1 MKNIVIY
8 GDGIIGKLTAVVLS
22 DFFNVYLVI
31 NKKPKSLEKK
41 QARYFSINLLSKFMF
56 LKYRLWDDI
65 KKNSIIGYDEI
76 LTWHESLSEDIL
88 FRSSD
93 VAFDKLG
100 YIVKDLDI
108 IESLDNLLSVKKN
121 IIQLLFI
128 SHNWSL

>member
-31 NKKPKSLEKK
+31 NKKHKSFEKK

-56 LKYRLWDDI
+56 MKYRLWDDI

-76 LTWHESLSEDIL
+76 LTWH
-88 FRSSD
+88 
-93 VAFDKLG
+93 
-100 YIVKDLDI
+100 
-108 IESLDNLLSVKKN
+108 
-121 IIQLLFI
+121 
-128 SHNWSL
+128 